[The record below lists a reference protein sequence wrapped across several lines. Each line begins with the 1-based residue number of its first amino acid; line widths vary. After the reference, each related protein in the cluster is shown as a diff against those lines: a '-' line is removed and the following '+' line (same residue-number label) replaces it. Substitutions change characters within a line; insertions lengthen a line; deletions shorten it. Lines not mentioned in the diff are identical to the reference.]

1 MSSVQKQR
9 VRLTPNNQPS
19 GNAYSAQNFPA
30 INFVI
35 GRQRAFLDPRTLRL
49 SGQLTVK
56 NNVNASVVN
65 DTTQPSSA
73 TNGATLN
80 NFIGVSSLFDECT
93 ISTLNGR
100 NLETVRNYNRLMA
113 LGKPLMN
120 NSLDYNNGLGLKDPM
135 QTDKSL
141 TNAKTVN
148 VEHDFSIPIQCGM
161 FDSDKLINISDKG
174 MHGLQIDLLLA
185 QNAGVIQPYFRYTG
199 VRPTDKEIVNAG
211 VTFNY
216 EIKNLSLTFD
226 LTRLDDRTFNQ
237 LPSSGLLTYNS
248 VSTLHSTLL
257 SQDQTINLRFGN
269 SNVLSVSHSI
279 IPALNVNNINVDS
292 FALGEPRKGVVPGV
306 IGTVAKVKNVQY
318 MRAGQLFP
326 YNFMLDSEAQADLG
340 NALGNASPQAQIM
353 KPFQN
358 SVSLYEYSHTKLTP
372 LSNIGINSA
381 NAPAGGALPLA
392 SGPDPNSIFGLGTAM
407 DCNRQGVSF
416 KDREYAIRI
425 QSELDDTTAN
435 SFFTFSRN
443 RNVAQYS
450 PTGITV
456 LE

>member
-1 MSSVQKQR
+1 
-9 VRLTPNNQPS
+9 
-19 GNAYSAQNFPA
+19 
-30 INFVI
+30 
-35 GRQRAFLDPRTLRL
+35 
-49 SGQLTVK
+49 
-56 NNVNASVVN
+56 
-65 DTTQPSSA
+65 
-73 TNGATLN
+73 
-80 NFIGVSSLFDECT
+80 
-93 ISTLNGR
+93 
-100 NLETVRNYNRLMA
+100 
-113 LGKPLMN
+113 
-120 NSLDYNNGLGLKDPM
+120 
-135 QTDKSL
+135 
-141 TNAKTVN
+141 
-148 VEHDFSIPIQCGM
+148 
-161 FDSDKLINISDKG
+161 
-174 MHGLQIDLLLA
+174 
-185 QNAGVIQPYFRYTG
+185 
-199 VRPTDKEIVNAG
+199 
-211 VTFNY
+211 
-216 EIKNLSLTFD
+216 
-226 LTRLDDRTFNQ
+226 
-237 LPSSGLLTYNS
+237 
-248 VSTLHSTLL
+248 
-257 SQDQTINLRFGN
+257 
-269 SNVLSVSHSI
+269 VLSVSHSI